1 MQRLLQLYS
10 RRIVNVNVNVI
21 AAGIL
26 ALGPTILVVHLSRH
40 FGVADDD
47 RFLITAITF
56 FADVT
61 SDVLIYFGL
70 HWLAN
75 HRPGAR
81 RLSQVDEAYRQMSF
95 VRDAATV
102 QIQRIIL
109 SPLLY
114 GVAFGTLYGLLHAGW
129 ARELASAVGL
139 IAGIIATRIL
149 HTVWMLKL
157 ERAALEK
164 LRLIKP
170 HADPRLED
178 PAPGA
183 PDGQSQPP
191 VSPAGAEGASPAHL
205 QPGAAE
211 VQHNSVLRDTT
222 EPRPADIGPQ
232 RIEAMPIRSRPAHR
246 SS

>member
-26 ALGPTILVVHLSRH
+26 ALGPTILIVHLSRH

-139 IAGIIATRIL
+139 IAGIFATRIL

-157 ERAALEK
+157 ERAALQK

-170 HADPRLED
+170 
-178 PAPGA
+178 
-183 PDGQSQPP
+183 
-191 VSPAGAEGASPAHL
+191 SPES
-205 QPGAAE
+205 QPGATGADAPAAE
-211 VQHNSVLRDTT
+211 PDVTGSRVDAEGGSSIHHQPGPPDVHQNSVSHEPS
-222 EPRPADIGPQ
+222 EPRPAEIGPQ
-232 RIEAMPIRSRPAHR
+232 RIDAMPRRSPAPR